1 MCKLNVVVDEVDRIY
16 LTVLS
21 GWKSLMN
28 RNLVYA
34 ARTSLY
40 VLEVMQ
46 RYYGNSRAI
55 EYEAATHSYL
65 GADNSRDAVKS
76 GR

>member
-1 MCKLNVVVDEVDRIY
+1 
-16 LTVLS
+16 
-21 GWKSLMN
+21 MN